1 MMDLSSIEPSLI
13 YARGQY
19 ATCNGEYKTLM
30 STAQALTQQACDAL
44 RHGLQAPEHA
54 EMRVHLQGVAELV
67 SRLTQMTYELE
78 ELKRQKEEL
87 WGEAWGKK

>member
-1 MMDLSSIEPSLI
+1 MDFSSIEQSLI

-19 ATCNGEYKTLM
+19 ATVNGEYKTLM
-30 STAQALTQQACDAL
+30 STAQSLTQQACDAL
-44 RHGLQAPEHA
+44 RHGLQAPEHSD
-54 EMRVHLQGVAELV
+54 MRVHLQGVAELV
-67 SRLTQMTYELE
+67 SRLIDMADELE